1 MPFYEPCA
9 YCRERLGDE
18 IDHLINKNQT
28 RGNPRAAAER
38 DNPRFMV
45 PACHT
50 CNGLKY
56 TYHIVPPSHADQA
69 LELEE
74 ITFHEFRV
82 WDGDPQTLHGEV
94 VR

>member
-1 MPFYEPCA
+1 
-9 YCRERLGDE
+9 
-18 IDHLINKNQT
+18 
-28 RGNPRAAAER
+28 
-38 DNPRFMV
+38 MV

-56 TYHIVPPSHADQA
+56 TYHIVPPSHADLA